1 MGYSVLT
8 KYTCVHFST
17 VLVYGKKY
25 LTYFIFFFFFKWVFI
40 PKD

>member
-17 VLVYGKKY
+17 VLVYGKNEHD
-25 LTYFIFFFFFKWVFI
+25 FFFFFKMGFHS
-40 PKD
+40 